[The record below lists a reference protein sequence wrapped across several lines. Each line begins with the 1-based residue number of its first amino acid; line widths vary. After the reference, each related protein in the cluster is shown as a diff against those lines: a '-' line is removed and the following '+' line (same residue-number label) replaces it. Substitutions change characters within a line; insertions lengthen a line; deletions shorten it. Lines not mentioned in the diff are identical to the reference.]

1 MDAMHAVCPF
11 LHYGR
16 YRTDLGNPSCMTG
29 SSNEYAVKDG
39 ATKASSNGY
48 AVKDGEEQERTPCMQ
63 DIPSFLREAT
73 NEIRVK
79 VSSKSKCLVQVT

>member
-1 MDAMHAVCPF
+1 MQFVRSCITEGIA
-11 LHYGR
+11 R
-16 YRTDLGNPSCMTG
+16 ISENPSCKTG